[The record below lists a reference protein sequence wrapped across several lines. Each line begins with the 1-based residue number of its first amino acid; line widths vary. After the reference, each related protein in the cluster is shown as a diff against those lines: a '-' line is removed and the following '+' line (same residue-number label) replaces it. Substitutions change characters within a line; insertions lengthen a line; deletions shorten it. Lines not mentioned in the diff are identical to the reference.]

1 MTALSEYPAKNK
13 SGRVKL
19 MNINNVK
26 FEASYG
32 TAAQLRTSDKPEIVF
47 AGKSNVGKSSLINKF
62 FNRKNL
68 ARVSGVPGKT
78 TTINFFLV
86 DDVRIADLPGYGY
99 AKRADKEKRRWGE
112 LMEAYFATERDI
124 RLVVQLLDMRHEPT
138 EDDRTM
144 LGFLSDAG
152 FPFICVLTKCDKLNK
167 TEREKRRKAFS
178 ENEYLADAIRIIEA
192 SAQNGEGM
200 AELKEIIE
208 ASLSEDFFES
218 LSEEAEEADESIVEA
233 VEIPA
238 APQKVK
244 VVRRKK

>member
-1 MTALSEYPAKNK
+1 
-13 SGRVKL
+13 
-19 MNINNVK
+19 MNINNVR
-26 FEASYG
+26 FEASFG
-32 TAAQLRTSDKPEIVF
+32 TASQLRSSDKPEIVF

-78 TTINFFLV
+78 TTINFFVV

-99 AKRADKEKRRWGE
+99 AKRSDNERRRWGD
-112 LMEAYFATERDI
+112 LMEAYFAGERDI

-167 TEREKRRKAFS
+167 TERAKRRKSFE
-178 ENEYLADAIRIIEA
+178 ENEYLADAVKIIEA

-200 AELKEIIE
+200 EELKEIIE
-208 ASLSEDFFES
+208 ES
-218 LSEEAEEADESIVEA
+218 LLDDFIDKYYMAVDEEASEA
-233 VEIPA
+233 VSEVPEEIIPA
-238 APQKVK
+238 PVKPTPVKVK
-244 VVRRKK
+244 VSKRKK